1 MKTYQII
8 LPAVASVM
16 LLTGC
21 EEQIM
26 EWGTPDDH
34 NQVTVAEIPLEV
46 KEVIA
51 NYDNIKAY
59 AAQYTPGMTVGCGI
73 GADLYLGNEAYK
85 QTVDDNFQ
93 VLTLGNAMKHDAV
106 VKSNGSLDFTKIDQF
121 LDTKGA
127 GMELYGHTFFWYQ
140 QTQQA
145 YLKSLIS
152 PEVVIQTDASGSVEN
167 LITNSDFEAGNTSG
181 WGAWSSA
188 GCTQS
193 ISEAGEGYESTYAIK
208 LYNPEAGANY
218 SAQAYY
224 TLPDVA
230 YEVGE
235 TYILSYYVMAD
246 HVDPQFQMQL
256 QNRNTYSAQK
266 YLGFPISVAGQ
277 WLYCETEFE
286 MTQDIIDSGF
296 NHLTVDFGAQT
307 GYVYLDNVQFGKKKA
322 GPTNYVSNG
331 SFENGLEDWN
341 IINGKDN
348 VSVVELS
355 DAVDGTHALSMQ
367 AVESMVNHYDLQI
380 ECAKMPTLPGK
391 MVQLSFWVKSD
402 QTGAGTVYFSD
413 DMSNKWPWL
422 PWYPGASSWT
432 ASFETG
438 TSWKQVSVV
447 LQKYSVDFNDGATT
461 WNFNLNF
468 GSIPG
473 VTYYIDDVQVIEYEE
488 EAASANAPRLASRAA
503 SRATTISYVFKT
515 PEEKR
520 ELLLGAMESWVKD
533 MAEHLKEKGV
543 TPVGYD
549 VINEPI
555 TDGDSKIR
563 GVDGVFG
570 GYDTD
575 ADSGVATYD
584 AEPVEDE
591 ENGLTLNWGS
601 SRFYWG
607 YYVKDYGV
615 KAFQYAR
622 QYLPAETKLFV
633 NDYNLETSPAKLAAL
648 VDFVKGI
655 DAANGSAIVDGI
667 GTQMHVTISTSD
679 DTAKNAEAIAEL
691 KAKVD
696 AMFQTMAATGKL
708 VRVTELDIALGTS
721 SPSAAQYQAQADA
734 YQTIIES
741 YKANVPA
748 AQQSGITIWGLS
760 DNADEHE
767 YWLNGE
773 VPNIFD
779 ADYKRKWAYKGVCD
793 GLAGEDLGLKYGGED
808 YKAYYEKNNTSDTV
822 K

>member
-140 QTQQA
+140 QTRQA
-145 YLKSLIS
+145 YLKSLIA
-152 PEVVIQTDASGSVEN
+152 PEVKVV
-167 LITNSDFEAGNTSG
+167 TSG
-181 WGAWSSA
+181 DDVCENVVGNSGFESNWDGWSSWSNHTKEIVTP
-188 GCTQS
+188 GR
-193 ISEAGEGYESTYAIK
+193 ESDGALK
-208 LYNPEAGANY
+208 LSVS
-218 SAQAYY
+218 SASTAQWSDQLFW
-224 TLPDVA
+224 TFNDVLTP
-230 YEVGE
+230 GE
-235 TYILSYYVMAD
+235 TYAYEYWARTDTPGAKVQLLGQSSNYQQ
-246 HVDPQFQMQL
+246 QF
-256 QNRNTYSAQK
+256 
-266 YLGFPISVAGQ
+266 
-277 WLYCETEFE
+277 YCENNELTSDWVRYTGEFVLE
-286 MTQDIIDSGF
+286 EANDAIIRVGLQFGGMEADIYID
-296 NHLTVDFGAQT
+296 DFK
-307 GYVYLDNVQFGKKKA
+307 FGKKIE

-331 SFENGLEDWN
+331 SFEDGVEGWTLQNKGAGIESVALDDA
-341 IINGKDN
+341 IAGKN
-348 VSVVELS
+348 VLKMTASS
-355 DAVDGTHALSMQ
+355 SSSQ
-367 AVESMVNHYDLQI
+367 AWDLQCI
-380 ECAKMPTLPGK
+380 SPTMPTMPGK
-391 MVQLSFWVKSD
+391 KVQLSFYVKSD
-402 QTGAGTVYFSD
+402 QPGQGRVSFSSD
-413 DMSNKWPWL
+413 LSNQWPWMN
-422 PWYPGASSWT
+422 WTGSQSSWT
-432 ASFETG
+432 EFFETG
-438 TSWKQVSVV
+438 TSWKLVNVV
-447 LQKYSVDFNDGATT
+447 LQNFSTDFVEGSTT
-461 WNFNLNF
+461 WSFNLDF
-468 GSIPG
+468 GYLPD
-473 VTYYIDDVQVIEYEE
+473 VTYYIDDVKVVEYEE

-503 SRATTISYVFKT
+503 SRAGGITYVFKT

-655 DAANGSAIVDGI
+655 DEANGSAIVDGI

-760 DNADEHE
+760 DNANEHE